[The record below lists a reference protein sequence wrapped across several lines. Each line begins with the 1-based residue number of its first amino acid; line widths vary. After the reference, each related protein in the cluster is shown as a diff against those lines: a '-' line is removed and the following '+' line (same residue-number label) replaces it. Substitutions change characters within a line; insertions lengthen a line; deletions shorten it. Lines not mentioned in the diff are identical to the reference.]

1 MIGPVSETGQAML
14 ASLQGAMS
22 KGMPVDQAI
31 QYVKSQAATGVAP
44 LVDLYALLKQFE
56 RLKQPPVQPLMG
68 DNLKQQLNNLESGI
82 VGARG
87 GRGGTLGYGGPTSYS
102 GEMQDPMQDPMN
114 RGLGGINAG
123 RMEDPQGFNMGG
135 IVTFAEGGQPEKPKS
150 ITPELYTLPK
160 SLEDLARQAAAEE
173 AALKTPEGRA
183 AFLAQRDAEMKEAG
197 LGKYAKSIE
206 LRDKMAEDA
215 AKRAELLPGEEAAL
229 NEQEYW
235 DAVAAT
241 DQPDLISAMAKA
253 KAGTTA
259 RKRASI
265 QRVNAAKDKAA
276 EERALRQEAREAL
289 ARGDVEAFKAKKEAA
304 ETLKKTSVKDYV
316 TEVEADKD
324 AKLAAQRAQEL
335 ARVNKG
341 ESDVILGQL
350 RRTPETING
359 QPNPE
364 FARLTRLYN
373 IAKGAGKST
382 SGRDYQTVKSQW
394 IQAGKSLKAAQEN
407 YNYDD
412 SEENRAAL
420 QEAQTLYDYWN
431 RQFLDFGNVE
441 GMPSEFG
448 GSTELPAGFQLD
460 K

>member
-1 MIGPVSETGQAML
+1 MIGPVSEVGKTML
-14 ASLQGAMS
+14 SSLQGAMA

-56 RLKQPPVQPLMG
+56 RLKQPPAQPLMG
-68 DNLKQQLNNLESGI
+68 GNLKQQLDNIESTA
-82 VGARG
+82 VRS
-87 GRGGTLGYGGPTSYS
+87 P
-102 GEMQDPMQDPMN
+102 
-114 RGLGGINAG
+114 GGITGQPMPAAPASPMGGLASLDAG
-123 RMEDPQGFNMGG
+123 RMENPQGFNMGG
-135 IVTFAEGGQPEKPKS
+135 IVAFAEGGQPEKPKS
-150 ITPELYTLPK
+150 ITPELYTSPKLPT

-324 AKLAAQRAQEL
+324 AKLAAQRAQDL

-394 IQAGKSLKAAQEN
+394 TQAGKVLKTAQEN

-412 SEENRAAL
+412 SEENKAAL

-431 RQFLDFGNVE
+431 RQFLDFGGVE

>member
-1 MIGPVSETGQAML
+1 
-14 ASLQGAMS
+14 
-22 KGMPVDQAI
+22 
-31 QYVKSQAATGVAP
+31 
-44 LVDLYALLKQFE
+44 
-56 RLKQPPVQPLMG
+56 
-68 DNLKQQLNNLESGI
+68 
-82 VGARG
+82 
-87 GRGGTLGYGGPTSYS
+87 
-102 GEMQDPMQDPMN
+102 
-114 RGLGGINAG
+114 
-123 RMEDPQGFNMGG
+123 
-135 IVTFAEGGQPEKPKS
+135 
-150 ITPELYTLPK
+150 
-160 SLEDLARQAAAEE
+160 
-173 AALKTPEGRA
+173 
-183 AFLAQRDAEMKEAG
+183 
-197 LGKYAKSIE
+197 
-206 LRDKMAEDA
+206 
-215 AKRAELLPGEEAAL
+215 
-229 NEQEYW
+229 
-235 DAVAAT
+235 
-241 DQPDLISAMAKA
+241 
-253 KAGTTA
+253 
-259 RKRASI
+259 
-265 QRVNAAKDKAA
+265 
-276 EERALRQEAREAL
+276 
-289 ARGDVEAFKAKKEAA
+289 
-304 ETLKKTSVKDYV
+304 
-316 TEVEADKD
+316 
-324 AKLAAQRAQEL
+324 L

>member
-1 MIGPVSETGQAML
+1 MIGPVSEVGKTML
-14 ASLQGAMS
+14 SSLQGAMA

-56 RLKQPPVQPLMG
+56 RLKQPPAQPLMG
-68 DNLKQQLNNLESGI
+68 GNLKQQLDNIESTA
-82 VGARG
+82 VRS
-87 GRGGTLGYGGPTSYS
+87 P
-102 GEMQDPMQDPMN
+102 
-114 RGLGGINAG
+114 GGITGQPMPAAPASPMGGLASLDAG
-123 RMEDPQGFNMGG
+123 RMENPQGFNMGG
-135 IVTFAEGGQPEKPKS
+135 IVAFAEGGQPEKPKS
-150 ITPELYTLPK
+150 ITPELYTSPKLPT

-276 EERALRQEAREAL
+276 EEEPCVKKPVKHWLAVMWRLSKPRKKRQKLSRRL
-289 ARGDVEAFKAKKEAA
+289 LLKI
-304 ETLKKTSVKDYV
+304 TLLK
-316 TEVEADKD
+316 
-324 AKLAAQRAQEL
+324 
-335 ARVNKG
+335 
-341 ESDVILGQL
+341 L
-350 RRTPETING
+350 RRTRMQNLPHKEHKTWQGLIK
-359 QPNPE
+359 
-364 FARLTRLYN
+364 
-373 IAKGAGKST
+373 AKAMSF
-382 SGRDYQTVKSQW
+382 W
-394 IQAGKSLKAAQEN
+394 AN
-407 YNYDD
+407 
-412 SEENRAAL
+412 SEE
-420 QEAQTLYDYWN
+420 
-431 RQFLDFGNVE
+431 RQ
-441 GMPSEFG
+441 
-448 GSTELPAGFQLD
+448 
-460 K
+460 KR